1 MTKEVIEKQLSVYSK
16 EYDVSNAVQNIQDAI
31 EDAGLE
37 LGNIICL
44 FNYKRD
50 TYLEVNPFTQPGSNI
65 KLKFDKI

>member
-1 MTKEVIEKQLSVYSK
+1 MTIDTIEKQLSVYSS
-16 EYDVSNAVQNIQDAI
+16 EYDLDNCIEKIQNEV

-50 TYLEVNPFTQPGSNI
+50 GFLEVNPFTQPGSNI
-65 KLKFDKI
+65 KIKFNKK